1 MAKKLLLR
9 QTFNFIKHP
18 AAGGVLLLSCVVIS
32 LVIANSSLSASFQSV
47 LNSHTGFYVGEIQL
61 IYPLISWVNDGL
73 MAIFFLMA
81 GLEIK
86 QEIAEGQLSEFKKAS
101 LPVFCAI
108 GGMLVPAGIY
118 FWFNHQT
125 LTANGWGIPMA
136 TDIAFAV
143 AILNAIRKIVPPAL
157 KVFLTALA
165 IADDLGAII
174 VVAVFYTQSIE
185 FTYIMYAA
193 VVLALLMALNFF
205 DVKSIWAYIIP
216 GVAMWYFIH
225 HSGIHATVAGVLTAM
240 AVPVRTKAGHQ
251 PARHFEHKL
260 HNPVNFIILPLFAL
274 ANTNITFKAA
284 MLHGLAS
291 PLGLGIVAG
300 LVLGK
305 PIGIISM
312 AYIAVKTRLGKLP
325 EQVKWPHIAGMG
337 LLAGIGFTMSI
348 FISLLSF
355 SDELLQ
361 TEAKFAV
368 LLASVLAAVSGF
380 VLLKVY
386 SGKNTE
392 PIIDQS

>member
-1 MAKKLLLR
+1 MAKRLLQ
-9 QTFNFIKHP
+9 QTFSFIDNP
-18 AAGGVLLLSCVVIS
+18 SASGVLLLISVVAS
-32 LVIANSSLSASFQSV
+32 LIIANSAFAIPFQAI
-47 LNSHTGFYVGEIQL
+47 LNSHTGFYVGQLQL
-61 IYPLISWVNDGL
+61 IYPLISWINDGL

-86 QEIAEGQLSEFKKAS
+86 RETIEGQLSEFKTAS
-101 LPVFCAI
+101 LPVLCAI
-108 GGMLVPAGIY
+108 GGMLVPAVIY
-118 FWFNHQT
+118 YLFNINT
-125 LTANGWGIPMA
+125 PTANGWGIPMA

-185 FTYIMYAA
+185 ATYLLYAA
-193 VVLALLMALNFF
+193 AVFAVLMVLNFM
-205 DVKSIWAYIIP
+205 DVKNIWFYIIP
-216 GVAMWYFIH
+216 GIVMWYFVH

-240 AVPVRTKAGHQ
+240 AVPVRTKSGHE
-251 PARHFEHKL
+251 PASLFEHKL

-274 ANTNITFKAA
+274 ANTNITFKAE
-284 MLHGLAS
+284 MLQGLIS

-300 LVLGK
+300 LILGK
-305 PIGIISM
+305 PIGIIGM
-312 AYIAVKTRLGKLP
+312 AYVAVKTRLSKLP
-325 EQVKWPHIAGMG
+325 QQVKWPHIAGMG

-368 LLASVLAAVSGF
+368 LLASVLAALSGF
-380 VLLKVY
+380 IVLLNCAK
-386 SGKNTE
+386 KDNA
-392 PIIDQS
+392 I

>member
-1 MAKKLLLR
+1 MAKQILR
-9 QTFNFIKHP
+9 QTFSFINHP
-18 AAGGVLLLSCVVIS
+18 AAGGILLLSMVVIS
-32 LVIANSSLSASFQSV
+32 LVIANSPLATSFQAI
-47 LNSHTGFYVGEIQL
+47 LNSHTGFYIGRLEF
-61 IYPLISWVNDGL
+61 IYPLINWINDGL
-73 MAIFFLMA
+73 MAIFFFMA

-86 QEIAEGQLSEFKKAS
+86 REIAEGQLSEFQKAS

-118 FWFNHQT
+118 FLFNHSAP
-125 LTANGWGIPMA
+125 TANGWGIPMA

-143 AILNAIRKIVPPAL
+143 AILNALRKLIPPAL

-174 VVAVFYTQSIE
+174 VVAVFYTQNIE
-185 FTYIMYAA
+185 FTYLLYAM
-193 VVLALLMALNFF
+193 VVFGMLLVFNYFELKN
-205 DVKSIWAYIIP
+205 IWAYVIP
-216 GVAMWYFIH
+216 GIVMWYFIH

-240 AVPVRTKAGHQ
+240 AVPVRNKKGEEVA
-251 PARHFEHKL
+251 AHFEHKL
-260 HNPVNFIILPLFAL
+260 HNAVNFIILPLFAL
-274 ANTNITFKAA
+274 ANTNITFKAE
-284 MLHGLAS
+284 MLHGIVS

-312 AYIAVKTRLGKLP
+312 AYVAVKTRLGKLP
-325 EQVKWPHIAGMG
+325 QQIKWPHIAGMG

-368 LLASVLAAVSGF
+368 LLASVLAALSGF
-380 VLLKVY
+380 VLLRSYARKSEQVAAV
-386 SGKNTE
+386 
-392 PIIDQS
+392 

>member
-1 MAKKLLLR
+1 MAKRLLQ
-9 QTFNFIKHP
+9 QTFSFIDHP
-18 AAGGVLLLSCVVIS
+18 SASGVLLLISVVAS
-32 LVIANSSLSASFQSV
+32 LIIANSAFAIPFQAI
-47 LNSHTGFYVGEIQL
+47 LNSHTGFYVGKLQL
-61 IYPLISWVNDGL
+61 IYPLISWINDGL

-86 QEIAEGQLSEFKKAS
+86 REIIEGQLSEFKTAS
-101 LPVFCAI
+101 LPVLCAI

-118 FWFNHQT
+118 YLFNINT
-125 LTANGWGIPMA
+125 PTANGWGIPMA

-185 FTYIMYAA
+185 FTYLLYAA
-193 VVLALLMALNFF
+193 AVFAVLMVLNFM
-205 DVKSIWAYIIP
+205 DVKNIWFYIIP
-216 GVAMWYFIH
+216 GIVMWYFVH
-225 HSGIHATVAGVLTAM
+225 HSGIHATIAGVLTAM
-240 AVPVRTKAGHQ
+240 AVPVRTKTGHE
-251 PARHFEHKL
+251 PASLFEHKL

-274 ANTNITFKAA
+274 ANTNITFKAE
-284 MLHGLAS
+284 MLQGLIS

-300 LVLGK
+300 LILGK
-305 PIGIISM
+305 PIGIIGM
-312 AYIAVKTRLGKLP
+312 AYVAVKTRLSKLP
-325 EQVKWPHIAGMG
+325 QQVRWPHIAGMG

-368 LLASVLAAVSGF
+368 LLASVLAALSGF

-386 SGKNTE
+386 SGKNLE
-392 PIIDQS
+392 AIIDQP